1 MGHARIFQP
10 HTILIIAAF
19 MQGGFLVPTIQSL
32 SSLLKSFIIVV
43 VFIEQIFNKNI
54 VAGSQMGCVVTSGC

>member
-1 MGHARIFQP
+1 MGHARILQP
-10 HTILIIAAF
+10 YTILIIAAF

-43 VFIEQIFNKNI
+43 VFIEQIFQQEY
-54 VAGSQMGCVVTSGC
+54 SSGELKLDAS